1 MALAAVC
8 DAATVEELL
17 EARLVAKLAEIEER
31 SSGVMGYAIVDL
43 ITGRTIS
50 RNADTLFP
58 QASSIKIPIMMTVFA
73 QAREG
78 RLKLSDPSELTSKD
92 IVQGSGHLHL
102 QLRGRP
108 LTLTVEELMTAMI
121 ATSDNTATNRLIEM
135 AGMAQV
141 NAMLNRL
148 GFKQTRLRRIML
160 DSAAAER
167 NDENVST
174 PMEMARLAEL
184 IYRGKAVDEAASKR
198 MIEILKLADGGF
210 RSAIPHTVAVA
221 AKPGELT
228 GVRAETGIVYV
239 GQRPFVLSVCAA
251 FLREPDNP
259 VPAVARE
266 VYEYF
271 AILARSNRYGNAG
284 VR

>member
-1 MALAAVC
+1 V
-8 DAATVEELL
+8 
-17 EARLVAKLAEIEER
+17 
-31 SSGVMGYAIVDL
+31 
-43 ITGRTIS
+43 IS

-73 QAREG
+73 QERDG
-78 RLKLSDPSELTSKD
+78 RLKLTDTSQLTSKD
-92 IVQGSGHLHL
+92 IVAGSGHLHL

-108 LTLTVEELMTAMI
+108 LTLTVEELVTAMI
-121 ATSDNTATNRLIEM
+121 ATSDNTATNRLIAI

-141 NAMLNRL
+141 NAMLDRL
-148 GFKQTRLRRIML
+148 GFTQTRLRRIML

-174 PMEMARLAEL
+174 PMEMARIAEL
-184 IYRGKAVDEAASKR
+184 IYRGKAVDEGASRR

-210 RSAIPHTVAVA
+210 RAAIPHTVAVA

-228 GVRAETGIVYV
+228 GVRAETGIVFV
-239 GQRPFVLSVCAA
+239 EQRPFVLSVCSA
-251 FLREPDNP
+251 FLKEPDNP

-266 VYEYF
+266 VYDYF
-271 AILARSNRYGNAG
+271 ALLARSNRFGNAG